1 MANNEKLALRS
12 WLFKIEKFWTH
23 TLKPAGNRLQTRE
36 VALRM
41 NRCFFPLPGPLHPC
55 GPGFFPCT
63 PPLFMCSFS
72 GLPLKIF
79 KFV

>member
-41 NRCFFPLPGPLHPC
+41 NRCFSSAWAPAPLWARLLPMHPAPLHV
-55 GPGFFPCT
+55 FFLWPA
-63 PPLFMCSFS
+63 SED
-72 GLPLKIF
+72 I
-79 KFV
+79 